1 MWKFSGKKDRKKN
14 DSSKTAPRLGA
25 RKVALFLSVLEPS
38 VADGF
43 LSLFDSETA
52 SAIAEEA
59 KAIGVVSPED
69 IEEAVSD
76 FLDAVGR
83 DALDPE
89 LAEALVAEARH
100 NIGARASRLDDMLPE
115 REQSSV
121 SPLGVVAPERLS
133 ALLENERAATLAAIA
148 SKLSSLDKETLLETF
163 SADARKLVSHFIAKA
178 RVTPSLKR
186 LEDVLFERSYDD

>member
-14 DSSKTAPRLGA
+14 DSSKTRLGA

-100 NIGARASRLDDMLPE
+100 NIGARASRLDDVLPE

-148 SKLSSLDKETLLETF
+148 SKLSSLDKEALLETF